1 MLKNLNRFILT
12 FSSVFLFL
20 IFINVFAFEIKPTSE
35 FYINDFANVLSSET
49 KKYILDNSA
58 TLCEKTKAQVVV
70 VTVNS
75 LDGKDLDD
83 FSLELFRDW
92 KIGDKDLNNG
102 LLILLSINDRK
113 VKVEVGNGLEGRIN
127 DSKAGRFL
135 DEYSVPFFKND
146 DWDTGIKNLYSA
158 LMSEVYSEYNL
169 EMPTEVS
176 SVVSQCQDAA
186 EESND
191 GVALGIAVLILV
203 VIFGGIVPF
212 FRRKRHPELIDDN
225 DFNDNNF
232 GGGFWGGFGGGN
244 DSGGG
249 FGGFSGG
256 GGSAGG
262 GGASRSF

>member
-1 MLKNLNRFILT
+1 MLKNLNRFLLT
-12 FSSVFLFL
+12 FLSFSLFL
-20 IFINVFAFEIKPTSE
+20 ICSNVFASEINPTSE
-35 FYINDFANVLSSET
+35 FYINDFANVLSNET

-83 FSLELFRDW
+83 FSLELFRSW

-113 VKVEVGNGLEGRIN
+113 VKVEVGTGLEGRIN

-135 DEYSVPFFKND
+135 DDYSVPYFKND

-176 SVVSQCQDAA
+176 SVVSECQNTA
-186 EESND
+186 EESDD
-191 GVALGIAVLILV
+191 GIALGIAVLVLV

-225 DFNDNNF
+225 DFND
-232 GGGFWGGFGGGN
+232 GGFWGGFGGSDD
-244 DSGGG
+244 DSGG

-256 GGSAGG
+256 GGSASG